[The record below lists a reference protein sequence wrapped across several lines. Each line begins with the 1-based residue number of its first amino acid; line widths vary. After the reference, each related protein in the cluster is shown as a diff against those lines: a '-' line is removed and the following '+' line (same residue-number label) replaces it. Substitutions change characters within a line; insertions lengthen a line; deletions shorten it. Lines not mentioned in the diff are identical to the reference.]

1 MHRFMDGSC
10 SNCNKFSHCCNND
23 LICISKYREKEQE
36 CEELK
41 QTLTEI
47 KEIAEEEVHTRML
60 FADKKSFC
68 DFNKILQKISE
79 CEVKNER

>member
-23 LICISKYREKEQE
+23 LICISKYREKEEE

-41 QTLTEI
+41 EALNEI
-47 KEIAEEEVHTRML
+47 RQYRVCEINDEDGEEGDV
-60 FADKKSFC
+60 
-68 DFNKILQKISE
+68 ILGIID
-79 CEVKNER
+79 EVKEQ